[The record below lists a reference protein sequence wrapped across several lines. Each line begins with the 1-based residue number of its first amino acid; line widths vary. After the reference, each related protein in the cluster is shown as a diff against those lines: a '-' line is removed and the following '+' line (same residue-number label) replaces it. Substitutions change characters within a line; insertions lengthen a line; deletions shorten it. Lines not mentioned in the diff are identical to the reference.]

1 MDTQEDILTET
12 RNRFVLYPIQYQD
25 IWKMYKTAVGSFWQ
39 VEEIDFSKDIDD
51 WNNKLNENERNFIE
65 NILAFFAASD
75 GLVDENLITRFY
87 QDVKVPEAKAF
98 YAFQIAAE
106 TIHSETYSL
115 MLNSFVKDPTKR
127 DKLFN
132 GIHTIPGIRKKAEWS
147 MKWIEHPDAPFSLR
161 LLAFAIIEG
170 VFFQSAFASIYWL
183 KERNIM
189 NGLCSSNVLISRDE
203 SLHVEFAILLYSTLK
218 NKQDQSIVHEVIKEA
233 VEIETEFITESI
245 PCSLLGMNNTLMS
258 EYVQFVADR
267 LAVQLGYDK
276 IYDAKNPFPFMER
289 MSLENKD
296 NFFETRSLD
305 YSKANIGQTQSNI
318 FDFSIT
324 EEF

>member
-218 NKQDQSIVHEVIKEA
+218 NKQDQSTVHEVIKEA